1 MEVAFSRDQEEKVYI
16 QHKLMENKKELYQW
30 LEKGAHFYLC
40 GDRKNLA
47 KDVNKTLLEIIRT
60 EGGISEEQA
69 EKYVKQ
75 LKREKRFQSD
85 VY

>member
-1 MEVAFSRDQEEKVYI
+1 
-16 QHKLMENKKELYQW
+16 
-30 LEKGAHFYLC
+30 LC

-47 KDVNKTLLEIIRT
+47 TDVNKTLLEIIKT
-60 EGGISEEQA
+60 EGGVSEEQA